1 MTQQEKFRA
10 AKNAT
15 LERLPLDDF
24 IQFGEYQFASLEQV
38 GNEEIWVEVKISAKK
53 SFDIDDAVEE
63 FIFEQEQKAEKAEKR
78 AKKREAAQKA
88 AQETAKTQE
97 NS

>member
-24 IQFGEYQFASLEQV
+24 IQFGEFQFASLERV
-38 GNEEIWVEVKISAKK
+38 GDEEIWVEIKISAKK

-63 FIFEQEQKAEKAEKR
+63 YIFEREQKAAKAEARKAR
-78 AKKREAAQKA
+78 REKQ
-88 AQETAKTQE
+88 
-97 NS
+97 

>member
-38 GNEEIWVEVKISAKK
+38 GNDEIWVEVKISAKK

-63 FIFEQEQKAEKAEKR
+63 FIFDQEKKREKAEKR
-78 AKKREAAQKA
+78 ANKS
-88 AQETAKTQE
+88 AKSQE

>member
-38 GNEEIWVEVKISAKK
+38 GGEEIWVEVKISAKK

-63 FIFEQEQKAEKAEKR
+63 FIFEQEKKKEKAEKR
-78 AKKREAAQKA
+78 AKKREAAQEA
-88 AQETAKTQE
+88 AQ
-97 NS
+97 

>member
-38 GNEEIWVEVKISAKK
+38 GGEEIWVEVKISAKK

-63 FIFEQEQKAEKAEKR
+63 FIFEQEKKKEKAEKR
-78 AKKREAAQKA
+78 AKSAKKSEKS
-88 AQETAKTQE
+88 QEK
-97 NS
+97 S

>member
-38 GNEEIWVEVKISAKK
+38 GGEEIWVEVKISAKK
-53 SFDIDDAVEE
+53 NFDIDDAVEE
-63 FIFEQEQKAEKAEKR
+63 FIFEQEKKKEKAEKR
-78 AKKREAAQKA
+78 AKSAEKSGKS
-88 AQETAKTQE
+88 QE
-97 NS
+97 NA

>member
-24 IQFGEYQFASLEQV
+24 IQFGEYQFASLEKV
-38 GNEEIWVEVKISAKK
+38 GDEEIWVEVKISAKK
-53 SFDIDDAVEE
+53 SFDIDDALEE
-63 FIFEQEQKAEKAEKR
+63 YAFEQEKKREKAEKR
-78 AKKREAAQKA
+78 AKSEKSK
-88 AQETAKTQE
+88 E

>member
-38 GNEEIWVEVKISAKK
+38 GGEEIWVEVKISAKK

-63 FIFEQEQKAEKAEKR
+63 FIFEQEKKREKEEKR
-78 AKKREAAQKA
+78 ANKS
-88 AQETAKTQE
+88 AKSEKSQE

>member
-38 GNEEIWVEVKISAKK
+38 GGEEIWVEVKISAKK
-53 SFDIDDAVEE
+53 SFDIDDPVEE
-63 FIFEQEQKAEKAEKR
+63 FIFEQEKTREKEEKR
-78 AKKREAAQKA
+78 AKKREAAQK
-88 AQETAKTQE
+88 TAKSQE

>member
-24 IQFGEYQFASLEQV
+24 IQFGEYQFASLERV
-38 GNEEIWVEVKISAKK
+38 GDEEIWVEVKISAKK

-63 FIFEQEQKAEKAEKR
+63 FIFDQEKKKEKAEKR
-78 AKKREAAQKA
+78 AKSEQKTAQKA
-88 AQETAKTQE
+88 EKSAK
-97 NS
+97 S

>member
-38 GNEEIWVEVKISAKK
+38 GGEEIWVEVKISAKK

-63 FIFEQEQKAEKAEKR
+63 FIFEQEKKREKAEKR
-78 AKKREAAQKA
+78 AKSAQK
-88 AQETAKTQE
+88 TAKSQE

>member
-38 GNEEIWVEVKISAKK
+38 GGEEIWVEVKISAKK

-63 FIFEQEQKAEKAEKR
+63 FIFEQEKKKEKVEKRAKSEQKTAQKAEKS
-78 AKKREAAQKA
+78 AKS
-88 AQETAKTQE
+88 AK
-97 NS
+97 S

>member
-24 IQFGEYQFASLEQV
+24 IQFGEFQFASLERV
-38 GNEEIWVEVKISAKK
+38 GDEEIWVEVKISAKK
-53 SFDIDDAVEE
+53 NFDIDDAVEE
-63 FIFEQEQKAEKAEKR
+63 YIFEQEQRALKAEKR
-78 AKKREAAQKA
+78 AKK
-88 AQETAKTQE
+88 QESAK
-97 NS
+97 

>member
-24 IQFGEYQFASLEQV
+24 IQFGEYQFASLERV
-38 GNEEIWVEVKISAKK
+38 GGEEIWVEVKISAKK

-63 FIFEQEQKAEKAEKR
+63 FIFEQEKKKEKAEKR
-78 AKKREAAQKA
+78 ANKS
-88 AQETAKTQE
+88 AKSQE
-97 NS
+97 NA

>member
-38 GNEEIWVEVKISAKK
+38 GGEEIWVEVKISAKK

-63 FIFEQEQKAEKAEKR
+63 FIFDQEKKREKAEKR
-78 AKKREAAQKA
+78 AKSEQKTAQKA
-88 AQETAKTQE
+88 EKSAK
-97 NS
+97 SAKS

>member
-38 GNEEIWVEVKISAKK
+38 GGEEIWVEVKISAKK

-63 FIFEQEQKAEKAEKR
+63 FIFEQEKKREKEEKR
-78 AKKREAAQKA
+78 AKKREAAQK
-88 AQETAKTQE
+88 TAKSQE

>member
-24 IQFGEYQFASLEQV
+24 IQFGEYQFASLEQI
-38 GNEEIWVEVKISAKK
+38 GGEEIWVEVKISAKK

-63 FIFEQEQKAEKAEKR
+63 FIFDQEKKREKAEKR
-78 AKKREAAQKA
+78 AKS
-88 AQETAKTQE
+88 AKKSAKPQE

>member
-10 AKNAT
+10 AKNLT

-38 GNEEIWVEVKISAKK
+38 GDEEIWVEIKISAKK
-53 SFDIDDAVEE
+53 SFDIDDALEE
-63 FIFEQEQKAEKAEKR
+63 YAFVQEQKAAKAESRKAR
-78 AKKREAAQKA
+78 REKQ
-88 AQETAKTQE
+88 
-97 NS
+97 

>member
-38 GNEEIWVEVKISAKK
+38 GGEEIWVEVKISAKK

-63 FIFEQEQKAEKAEKR
+63 FIFEQEKKAEKAKKR
-78 AKKREAAQKA
+78 AKKHEKS
-88 AQETAKTQE
+88 EKSQE
-97 NS
+97 NA